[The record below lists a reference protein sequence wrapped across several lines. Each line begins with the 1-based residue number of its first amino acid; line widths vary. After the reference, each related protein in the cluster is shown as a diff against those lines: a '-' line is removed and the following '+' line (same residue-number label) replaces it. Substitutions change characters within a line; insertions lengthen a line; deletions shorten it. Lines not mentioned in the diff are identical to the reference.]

1 MARLDKIAAD
11 VQNPEGSVG
20 QLLQNKELYENI
32 NGAAKEARELIANI
46 KKDPKKYLNVRVS
59 IF

>member
-1 MARLDKIAAD
+1 VSDIQKAD
-11 VQNPEGSVG
+11 GT
-20 QLLQNKELYENI
+20 LQQVLHNKELYENI
-32 NGAAKEARELIANI
+32 NGAAREARALIDAI